1 MTTPLVQV
9 PDDDRGIATVWAA
22 TTVAGL
28 LLFTGFL
35 VDGIGVVLR
44 ARSEAFSVAA
54 AAARSGAQMLDDA
67 AATRGEVRIDPALAE
82 AEASRYLGNHGMEGT
97 VTVTGDR
104 VSVTV
109 RELADFQVLPGSVTI
124 DATATVL
131 AVEGDGLP

>member
-1 MTTPLVQV
+1 
-9 PDDDRGIATVWAA
+9 
-22 TTVAGL
+22 
-28 LLFTGFL
+28 
-35 VDGIGVVLR
+35 
-44 ARSEAFSVAA
+44 
-54 AAARSGAQMLDDA
+54 MLDDA